1 MANSNMPLLFPTQSC
16 LNEVFANQ
24 SPFSRPAPKPRSSE
38 YPLKRPI
45 FSAWS
50 VAETAEAAKAKA
62 GQLTDAAVDKY
73 EKASAKAQAKTGGI
87 ELYSGKYYAA
97 CTVGGILA
105 CVCSFKQ
112 YLDGDDLTSAGYHT
126 YCSYTARSSQMSS
139 PGRPQLVQE
148 QYTSMASDW
157 QRRRHS
163 GDLHRLGPNLLR
175 LLSARSCQ
183 VWFLRILQAPI
194 L

>member
-1 MANSNMPLLFPTQSC
+1 MVNSNMPMLFPTQNC
-16 LNEVFANQ
+16 LNAVFANQ

-38 YPLKRPI
+38 HPLQRPI

-50 VAETAEAAKAKA
+50 VAETAAAAKAKA
-62 GQLTDAAVDKY
+62 GQLTDAAADKH

-97 CTVGGILA
+97 CTIGGILA

-112 YLDGDDLTSAGYHT
+112 YWDRDDLTPPVGYHT
-126 YCSYTARSSQMSS
+126 YCSYTTRSSQMSS

-148 QYTSMASDW
+148 QYASMASDW
-157 QRRRHS
+157 RR
-163 GDLHRLGPNLLR
+163 
-175 LLSARSCQ
+175 
-183 VWFLRILQAPI
+183 
-194 L
+194 

>member
-1 MANSNMPLLFPTQSC
+1 MVNSNMPMLFPTQNC

-38 YPLKRPI
+38 HPLKRPI

-50 VAETAEAAKAKA
+50 VAETAAAAKAKA

-87 ELYSGKYYAA
+87 ELYSGKYYAS

-105 CVCSFKQ
+105 CVCSSFKQ
-112 YLDGDDLTSAGYHT
+112 YLDTGDLTSVGHHT
-126 YCSYTARSSQMSS
+126 YCSYTTRSSQMSS

-148 QYTSMASDW
+148 QFPGMASDW
-157 QRRRHS
+157 QR
-163 GDLHRLGPNLLR
+163 
-175 LLSARSCQ
+175 
-183 VWFLRILQAPI
+183 
-194 L
+194 

>member
-1 MANSNMPLLFPTQSC
+1 MLFPTQSC

-24 SPFSRPAPKPRSSE
+24 SPFSKPAPIPRSSE
-38 YPLKRPI
+38 HPLKRPV

-62 GQLTDAAVDKY
+62 GQLTGAAAGQY

-105 CVCSFKQ
+105 CVCS
-112 YLDGDDLTSAGYHT
+112 
-126 YCSYTARSSQMSS
+126 C
-139 PGRPQLVQE
+139 E
-148 QYTSMASDW
+148 
-157 QRRRHS
+157 RHS
-163 GDLHRLGPNLLR
+163 NGGHSDPR
-175 LLSARSCQ
+175 
-183 VWFLRILQAPI
+183 
-194 L
+194 

>member
-1 MANSNMPLLFPTQSC
+1 MVNSNMPMLFPTQNC

-24 SPFSRPAPKPRSSE
+24 SPFSRPAPKPQSSE

-50 VAETAEAAKAKA
+50 VAETAAAAKAKA

-97 CTVGGILA
+97 CTFGGILA

-112 YLDGDDLTSAGYHT
+112 YLDGGDLTSVGYHT
-126 YCSYTARSSQMSS
+126 YCSYTTRSSQMSS
-139 PGRPQLVQE
+139 SGRPQLVQE
-148 QYTSMASDW
+148 QFPSMASDW
-157 QRRRHS
+157 RR
-163 GDLHRLGPNLLR
+163 
-175 LLSARSCQ
+175 
-183 VWFLRILQAPI
+183 
-194 L
+194 